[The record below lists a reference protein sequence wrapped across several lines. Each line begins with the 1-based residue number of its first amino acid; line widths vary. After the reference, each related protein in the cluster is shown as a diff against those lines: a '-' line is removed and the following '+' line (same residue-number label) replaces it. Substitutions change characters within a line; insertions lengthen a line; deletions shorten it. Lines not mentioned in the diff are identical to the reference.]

1 MRDEWVIDDNE
12 LFIMQEL
19 WELVEQARKQGKN
32 I

>member
-1 MRDEWVIDDNE
+1 MSEWKIDDKE

-19 WELVEQARKQGKN
+19 WALVEQARELGRD